1 MFCLTPPPT
10 YRPLAQVAKNF
21 IALFG
26 SVVFLLVRT
35 APTMLAVLAISLAQS
50 GASSPALQ
58 KAQPDARAA
67 SVLMPSG
74 MAPSKIPAAA
84 DLIAK
89 EPVVSSSA
97 TKSAAHLAK
106 DAKDAKA
113 AEPASSSATKSAA
126 HVAKDAKAAA
136 DERRAAD
143 KVASEAR
150 RADAKKD
157 HDARSTGKTNHSTAP
172 NKVDKNL
179 DIPKA
184 KVQGGGGKEPK
195 AVSVVTAIMLLSS
208 LTFACIVF
216 YLVNF
221 PKATIVNHT
230 WSAISVTICIFCAV
244 LIFNASN
251 GLTTWVLGQ
260 YDDGVSEPPLSKEP
274 GYGETTYPGVKDSYP
289 PAQQAEEPH
298 VRYRSVMWTLGGG
311 GDTAAAAPT
320 SGPPPDWY
328 VFVLALVQFMVWYC
342 VFGFAMIYF
351 AGVKRFAW
359 DKKEASHDTKH
370 INSKAGCMLLAHV
383 AGFAAI
389 NCFGILMRM
398 EVFAQSWGMAFFSMV
413 IACVIVILMVT
424 AYRALRH
431 KFATG
436 GSAAD
441 QHLLDEEAEEG
452 GEDIMALLASFLFV
466 QVFRYALCGI
476 LPDGHGGE
484 PTEDIENHDGA
495 QVLWLMGFGYF
506 SAFLCGVIVF
516 VNAMPS
522 PFSAFLSG
530 IKVQQAVRMLTM
542 TCAMIHCWCLYFA
555 GVWMMAASDLAEFI
569 GVYED
574 SALLKVILA
583 CLLTVYAFA
592 LIFVLE
598 KLASLEATGPK
609 ADQAIYTVMG
619 SLGILVGFTWEQ
631 AFERSVSTVVQAT
644 PDFPAPLLKA
654 GLALFIVAMVLPAWR
669 MYIILH
675 TMKHSTEHMA
685 DDDYEHGKKLPLP
698 PAKPD
703 HQEQA
708 ILEKHGAEA

>member
-1 MFCLTPPPT
+1 
-10 YRPLAQVAKNF
+10 
-21 IALFG
+21 
-26 SVVFLLVRT
+26 
-35 APTMLAVLAISLAQS
+35 MLAVLAISLAQS
-50 GASSPALQ
+50 GASSPA
-58 KAQPDARAA
+58 A
-67 SVLMPSG
+67 SVLQPSG
-74 MAPSKIPAAA
+74 MAPAKIPAAA
-84 DLIAK
+84 DLFAK
-89 EPVVSSSA
+89 ETAASSTA

-106 DAKDAKA
+106 DAKEAKA
-113 AEPASSSATKSAA
+113 AESASSSATKSPA
-126 HVAKDAKAAA
+126 HLAKDAKAAA
-136 DERRAAD
+136 DDKRAAD

-150 RADAKKD
+150 RADAKKE
-157 HDARSTGKTNHSTAP
+157 HDARKTDHSAAP

-184 KVQGGGGKEPK
+184 KVMGGGGKEPK

-221 PKATIVNHT
+221 HKATIVNHT

-251 GLTTWVLGQ
+251 GLTTWLLGQ
-260 YDDGVSEPPLSKEP
+260 YDDGVNEPPMEHEE
-274 GYGETTYPGVKDSYP
+274 GYGKAPYPAYGHQD
-289 PAQQAEEPH
+289 QQGHQQQGHQEEEPH
-298 VRYRSVMWTLGGG
+298 LQWRSVMWSMGGG
-311 GDTAAAAPT
+311 GDDAAT
-320 SGPPPDWY
+320 GSKPPPDHY
-328 VFVLALVQFMVWYC
+328 VFALAFIQFVLWYC
-342 VFGFAMIYF
+342 IFGVAMIYF
-351 AGVKRFAW
+351 AGVKKLPW

-398 EVFAQSWGMAFFSMV
+398 DPFDTTPLLAFVSLL
-413 IACVIVILMVT
+413 IACTIVLLMVT
-424 AYRALRH
+424 AYRAIRH

-441 QHLLDEEAEEG
+441 QHLLDEEGEEG
-452 GEDIMALLASFLFV
+452 GEDIMALVASFLFV
-466 QVFRYALCGI
+466 QVFRFELTGI

-484 PTEDIENHDGA
+484 PADLIGTHMGSDHHDLH
-495 QVLWLMGFGYF
+495 QVIYLLLFGYF
-506 SAFLCGVIVF
+506 SAFMCGIIVF
-516 VNAMPS
+516 INAMPHR
-522 PFSAFLSG
+522 FSAFLSG
-530 IKVQQAVRMLTM
+530 HKVQQGVRMLTM
-542 TCAMIHCWCLYFA
+542 TSAMVHCWCLYFA
-555 GVWMMAASDLAEFI
+555 GVWMMAASDVAEYI

-583 CLLTVYAFA
+583 CLLTVYAFV
-592 LIFVLE
+592 LIFALE
-598 KLASLEATGPK
+598 KLASLEAPGPK

-631 AFERSVSTVVQAT
+631 AFERSVSTVVQAN
-644 PDFPAPLLKA
+644 PAAPEPVLKA
-654 GLALFIVAMVLPAWR
+654 GLALFLVGMVLPAWR

-685 DDDYEHGKKLPLP
+685 EDDYEHGKKLPLP

-708 ILEKHGAEA
+708 VLEKHGAAEQAEQAA

>member
-1 MFCLTPPPT
+1 
-10 YRPLAQVAKNF
+10 
-21 IALFG
+21 
-26 SVVFLLVRT
+26 
-35 APTMLAVLAISLAQS
+35 MLAVLAISLAQS

-67 SVLMPSG
+67 SVLQPSG
-74 MAPSKIPAAA
+74 MDPSKIPAAA
-84 DLIAK
+84 DLLAK
-89 EPVVSSSA
+89 EPAASSSA

-106 DAKDAKA
+106 DAKAAADAKA
-113 AEPASSSATKSAA
+113 AEPASSSATKSPA

-143 KVASEAR
+143 KAASEAR

-157 HDARSTGKTNHSTAP
+157 HEARTSTGKTHPTTAP

-184 KVQGGGGKEPK
+184 KVMGGGGHEPK

-208 LTFACIVF
+208 LTLACCVF

-221 PKATIVNHT
+221 HKATIVNHT

-251 GLTTWVLGQ
+251 GLTTWLLGR
-260 YDDGVSEPPLSKEP
+260 YDDGVASPPTEHEKD
-274 GYGETTYPGVKDSYP
+274 YGKDSAYP
-289 PAQQAEEPH
+289 APGQQGHQQQGHQQQDHQQEEEPH
-298 VRYRSVMWTLGGG
+298 KQWRSVMWSMGGG
-311 GDTAAAAPT
+311 GDTAAPAGP
-320 SGPPPDWY
+320 GPPPDGY
-328 VFVLALVQFMVWYC
+328 IFMLAFIQFVVWYC
-342 VFGFAMIYF
+342 IFGVAMIYF
-351 AGVKRFAW
+351 AGVKRLPW
-359 DKKEASHDTKH
+359 DKKEVSHDTKH

-398 EVFAQSWGMAFFSMV
+398 DPFETSPGLAFLSV
-413 IACVIVILMVT
+413 LIACTIVLLMVT
-424 AYRALRH
+424 AYRAIRH

-436 GSAAD
+436 GTVDD

-452 GEDIMALLASFLFV
+452 GEDIMALLASFLVV
-466 QVFRYALCGI
+466 QVFRYKLTNI

-484 PTEDIENHDGA
+484 SSYDIVTHMGSDHHNLLF
-495 QVLWLMGFGYF
+495 QVLPLLAFGYT
-506 SAFLCGVIVF
+506 SALLCGAVVF
-516 VNAMPS
+516 VNAMSTPLTK
-522 PFSAFLSG
+522 FLSG
-530 IKVQQAVRMLTM
+530 HKAQQGVRMLTM
-542 TCAMIHCWCLYFA
+542 TCAMVHCWALYFA
-555 GVWMMAASDLAEFI
+555 GVWVMAASDLAEYI
-569 GVYED
+569 DVYED

-583 CLLTVYAFA
+583 CGLTIYAFI
-592 LIFVLE
+592 LIFALE

-631 AFERSVSTVVQAT
+631 AFERSVSTVVQAN
-644 PDFPAPLLKA
+644 PSAPEPLLKA
-654 GLALFIVAMVLPAWR
+654 GLALFLVGMVLPAWR

-685 DDDYEHGKKLPLP
+685 DEDYEHGKKLPVP
-698 PAKPD
+698 EAKPCA
-703 HQEQA
+703 QEQA
-708 ILEKHGAEA
+708 ILEKHGVAA

>member
-1 MFCLTPPPT
+1 
-10 YRPLAQVAKNF
+10 
-21 IALFG
+21 
-26 SVVFLLVRT
+26 
-35 APTMLAVLAISLAQS
+35 MLAVLAISLAQS

-67 SVLMPSG
+67 SVLQPSG

-84 DLIAK
+84 DLLAK
-89 EPVVSSSA
+89 EPAASSSA
-97 TKSAAHLAK
+97 SKSAAHLAK
-106 DAKDAKA
+106 DAKAVADAKA
-113 AEPASSSATKSAA
+113 AEPASSSATKSPA

-136 DERRAAD
+136 DERRAAE
-143 KVASEAR
+143 KAASEAR

-157 HDARSTGKTNHSTAP
+157 HEARTSTGKTHPTTAP

-179 DIPKA
+179 DIPRA
-184 KVQGGGGKEPK
+184 KVKGGGGHEPK

-208 LTFACIVF
+208 LTFACLVF
-216 YLVNF
+216 YLVNYH
-221 PKATIVNHT
+221 KATIVNHT

-251 GLTTWVLGQ
+251 GLTTWLLGQ
-260 YDDGVSEPPLSKEP
+260 YDDGVTSPPTEGEKD
-274 GYGETTYPGVKDSYP
+274 YGKDTYPAAYDHS
-289 PAQQAEEPH
+289 ADDHSADDHSADDDPH
-298 VRYRSVMWTLGGG
+298 LRFRSLMWTLGGG
-311 GDTAAAAPT
+311 GDTAAPAGT
-320 SGPPPDWY
+320 GPPPDLY
-328 VFVLALVQFMVWYC
+328 IFALAFIQFVVWYC
-342 VFGFAMIYF
+342 IFGISMIYF
-351 AGVKRFAW
+351 AGVKRLPW
-359 DKKEASHDTKH
+359 DKKEVSHDTKH

-398 EVFAQSWGMAFFSMV
+398 EPFETSPGMAFLSMV
-413 IACVIVILMVT
+413 IACAIVLLMVT
-424 AYRALRH
+424 AYRAIRH

-436 GSAAD
+436 GTAAD

-452 GEDIMALLASFLFV
+452 GEDIMALLASFLLV
-466 QVFRYALCGI
+466 QVFRYKLTHI

-484 PTEDIENHDGA
+484 SSYDIVTHMGDDHHNLIY
-495 QVLWLMGFGYF
+495 QVLPLLAFGYI
-506 SAFLCGVIVF
+506 SAFLCGAVVF

-522 PFSAFLSG
+522 PFSGFLSG
-530 IKVQQAVRMLTM
+530 HKVQQGVRMLTM
-542 TCAMIHCWCLYFA
+542 TCAMVHCWALYFA
-555 GVWMMAASDLAEFI
+555 GVWIMAASDLAEYI

-583 CLLTVYAFA
+583 CALTVYAFI
-592 LIFVLE
+592 LIFALE

-631 AFERSVSTVVQAT
+631 AFERSVSTVVQAN
-644 PDFPAPLLKA
+644 PSAPEPLLKA
-654 GLALFIVAMVLPAWR
+654 GLALFLVGMVLPAWR

-685 DDDYEHGKKLPLP
+685 DDVYEHGKKLPLP
-698 PAKPD
+698 VAKPC

-708 ILEKHGAEA
+708 VLEKHGAEA

>member
-1 MFCLTPPPT
+1 
-10 YRPLAQVAKNF
+10 
-21 IALFG
+21 
-26 SVVFLLVRT
+26 
-35 APTMLAVLAISLAQS
+35 
-50 GASSPALQ
+50 
-58 KAQPDARAA
+58 
-67 SVLMPSG
+67 MP
-74 MAPSKIPAAA
+74 
-84 DLIAK
+84 
-89 EPVVSSSA
+89 
-97 TKSAAHLAK
+97 
-106 DAKDAKA
+106 
-113 AEPASSSATKSAA
+113 
-126 HVAKDAKAAA
+126 
-136 DERRAAD
+136 
-143 KVASEAR
+143 
-150 RADAKKD
+150 
-157 HDARSTGKTNHSTAP
+157 
-172 NKVDKNL
+172 
-179 DIPKA
+179 IPKA

-251 GLTTWVLGQ
+251 
-260 YDDGVSEPPLSKEP
+260 
-274 GYGETTYPGVKDSYP
+274 GETTYPGVKDSYP

-398 EVFAQSWGMAFFSMV
+398 EPFETSPGMAFLSMV
-413 IACVIVILMVT
+413 IACAIVLLMVT
-424 AYRALRH
+424 AYRAIRH

-436 GSAAD
+436 GTAAD

-452 GEDIMALLASFLFV
+452 GEDIMALLASFLLV
-466 QVFRYALCGI
+466 QVFRYKLTHI

-484 PTEDIENHDGA
+484 SSYDIVTHMGDDHHNLIY
-495 QVLWLMGFGYF
+495 QVLPLLAFGYI
-506 SAFLCGVIVF
+506 SAFLCGAVVF

-522 PFSAFLSG
+522 PFSGFLSG
-530 IKVQQAVRMLTM
+530 HKVQQGVRMLTM
-542 TCAMIHCWCLYFA
+542 TCAMVHCWALYFA
-555 GVWMMAASDLAEFI
+555 GVWIMAASDLAEYI

-583 CLLTVYAFA
+583 CALTVYAFI
-592 LIFVLE
+592 LIFALE

-619 SLGILVGFTWEQ
+619 
-631 AFERSVSTVVQAT
+631 R
-644 PDFPAPLLKA
+644 
-654 GLALFIVAMVLPAWR
+654 
-669 MYIILH
+669 
-675 TMKHSTEHMA
+675 
-685 DDDYEHGKKLPLP
+685 
-698 PAKPD
+698 
-703 HQEQA
+703 
-708 ILEKHGAEA
+708 